1 MGDSLSYLDNLLV
14 EDDPV
19 QIRSQS
25 AVMANSKLD
34 CWQSPIYRV
43 PLFQNESKTFHLKMS
58 LICMKINL

>member
-34 CWQSPIYRV
+34 C
-43 PLFQNESKTFHLKMS
+43 
-58 LICMKINL
+58 